1 MRVNFMAKDH
11 LIPITNGVGS
21 KELLSGSYDVSAN
34 VSGYDNS
41 SINPKILNVL
51 DNENTYNL
59 TIVASGTLTI
69 HVSDDGTSI
78 GVPIIGAK
86 FYRTDNVGNTYGEV
100 VTSDD
105 EGNAVLNNVPF
116 NVTATSPIVYFIQIA
131 SDGEHTF
138 SEEVHS
144 AAMNAQTVTIEIKNE
159 DAMIRNFN
167 LTDAN
172 YSGMKIEDGSIT
184 LMEQ

>member
-78 GVPIIGAK
+78 AFPIIGAK
-86 FYRTDNVGNTYGEV
+86 FYRTDNVGNT
-100 VTSDD
+100 
-105 EGNAVLNNVPF
+105 
-116 NVTATSPIVYFIQIA
+116 
-131 SDGEHTF
+131 
-138 SEEVHS
+138 
-144 AAMNAQTVTIEIKNE
+144 
-159 DAMIRNFN
+159 
-167 LTDAN
+167 
-172 YSGMKIEDGSIT
+172 
-184 LMEQ
+184 

>member
-51 DNENTYNL
+51 NNENTYNL

-86 FYRTDNVGNTYGEV
+86 FYRTDNVGEV

-116 NVTATSPIVYFIQIA
+116 NVTATSPIVYFIQTA

-144 AAMNAQTVTIEIKNE
+144 ATMNAQTVTIEIKNE

>member
-1 MRVNFMAKDH
+1 MAKDH

-21 KELLSGSYDVSAN
+21 KELLSGSYDVSVLGTYA
-34 VSGYDNS
+34 SGYDNS

-51 DNENTYNL
+51 NNENTYNL

-105 EGNAVLNNVPF
+105 EDNAVLNNVPF

-144 AAMNAQTVTIEIKNE
+144 ATMNA
-159 DAMIRNFN
+159 
-167 LTDAN
+167 
-172 YSGMKIEDGSIT
+172 
-184 LMEQ
+184 